1 MEGGRA
7 ANGRMTRITKKSK
20 PAMERICRSA
30 ELKPA
35 SLSARDPV
43 AVAAALKVLG

>member
-1 MEGGRA
+1 M
-7 ANGRMTRITKKSK
+7 KKIYNKSRRVT
-20 PAMERICRSA
+20 EQLRRFA

-43 AVAAALKVLG
+43 AFAAALKVLG

>member
-1 MEGGRA
+1 MKK
-7 ANGRMTRITKKSK
+7 IYKKSK
-20 PAMERICRSA
+20 RVAERLRSLT

-43 AVAAALKVLG
+43 AFAAALKVLG

>member
-1 MEGGRA
+1 MEK
-7 ANGRMTRITKKSK
+7 IYKKSQSVT
-20 PAMERICRSA
+20 ERLRRLS

-43 AVAAALKVLG
+43 AFATALMILG